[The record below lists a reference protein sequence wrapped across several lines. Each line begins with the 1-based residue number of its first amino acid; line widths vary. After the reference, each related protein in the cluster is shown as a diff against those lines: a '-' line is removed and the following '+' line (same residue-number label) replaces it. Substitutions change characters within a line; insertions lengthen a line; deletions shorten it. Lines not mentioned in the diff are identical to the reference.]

1 MSCTSCGSS
10 PCGCSALEIPV
21 GPRGFAGAPGPA
33 PVITLGT
40 PTALPPGSVPTA
52 VITGTLGVYNID
64 FGLTVGDTGPAGAP
78 GTNGI
83 NGVAYT
89 NLAAV
94 FTQPAIGGL
103 VTITVGT
110 TSWMSL
116 GEPIYINGGG
126 VYFVASNPLSATQ
139 IIIRNPG
146 AADGFAAGVTG
157 NAAAGVTVS
166 IDGFNAQ
173 VTPSGRPGDKGDDGA
188 PGASGTPGVDS
199 YVGLTTTIPVAPPG
213 PGLKTIF
220 YTDNLITPTVFKAYF
235 YTSLW
240 QAGPNLIGAAGTL
253 IVNTGGDPNVTL
265 PAGPIGT
272 YAIRT
277 DVPSFYVKTGV
288 STWAFVVSLTPT
300 LDQVAIASGNTTTE
314 IISTSKVFGT
324 TPFADTHTVA
334 GSYLY
339 DTQYALIQLDADV
352 DIALGIDDSMYAD
365 GGSFCLQLTNI
376 DAGAINIT
384 YAGATWSKK
393 TGLSLPATLAAGE
406 TQIFHFEKA
415 DTSGLYCIQDSFV
428 EVAV

>member
-21 GPRGFAGAPGPA
+21 GPRGFQGPPAPP

-64 FGLTVGDTGPAGAP
+64 FGLTVGDTGATGAP

-89 NLAAV
+89 NLAAP

-146 AADGFAAGVTG
+146 ASDGFAAGVTG

-166 IDGFNAQ
+166 IDGFAAQ
-173 VTPSGRPGDKGDDGA
+173 VTPSGRPGEKGDDGT
-188 PGASGTPGVDS
+188 PGATGTPGVDA

-220 YTDNLITPTVFKAYF
+220 YTDNLVTPTVFKAYF

-352 DIALGIDDSMYAD
+352 DIALGINDSTYAD

-393 TGLSLPATLAAGE
+393 TGLSLPATLAAGA
-406 TQIFHFEKA
+406 TQFYFFSLG
-415 DTSGLYCIQDSFV
+415 DTSGLYCIQDTFV

>member
-1 MSCTSCGSS
+1 MACNSCGSS
-10 PCGCSALEIPV
+10 PCGCDGLSIPI
-21 GPRGFAGAPGPA
+21 GPRGFQGEPGPA

-40 PTALPPGSVPTA
+40 PVALPPGSVPT
-52 VITGTLGVYNID
+52 VTITGDFGVYNLD
-64 FGLTVGDTGPAGAP
+64 FGLTVGDTGATGAP
-78 GTNGI
+78 GINGI

-89 NLAAV
+89 NLAAP

-110 TSWMSL
+110 TAWMSL

-126 VYFVASNPLSATQ
+126 VYFVASNALSPTQ

-146 AADGFAAGVTG
+146 AADNFSSGVPG
-157 NAAAGVTVS
+157 NTTAGVTVS

-173 VTPSGRPGDKGDDGA
+173 VTPSGRPGEKGDQGA
-188 PGASGTPGVDS
+188 PGASGTPGVDA
-199 YVGLTTTIPVAPPG
+199 YVGLTTTVPTLPPG
-213 PGLKTIF
+213 PGLKTVF
-220 YTDNLITPTVFKAYF
+220 YTDNLVTPTVFKAYF

-240 QAGPNLIGAAGTL
+240 QAGPNLIGADGTL
-253 IVNTGGDPNVTL
+253 WVTTGGDPNVTL

-272 YAIRT
+272 MAVRT
-277 DVPSFYVKTGV
+277 DVASIYVKTGA

-300 LDQVAIASGNTTTE
+300 LNQVAVASGNTTTE

-352 DIALGIDDSMYAD
+352 DIALGIDDSTYAD
-365 GGSFCLQLTNI
+365 GGSFCLQLTNV
-376 DAGAINIT
+376 DASPINIT
-384 YAGATWSKK
+384 YAGATWSRA
-393 TGLSLPATLAAGE
+393 TGLTLPTTLAAGA
-406 TQIFHFEKA
+406 TQMFLFSKGEV
-415 DTSGLYCIQDSFV
+415 SGRYYIYATAV
-428 EVAV
+428 ELAV